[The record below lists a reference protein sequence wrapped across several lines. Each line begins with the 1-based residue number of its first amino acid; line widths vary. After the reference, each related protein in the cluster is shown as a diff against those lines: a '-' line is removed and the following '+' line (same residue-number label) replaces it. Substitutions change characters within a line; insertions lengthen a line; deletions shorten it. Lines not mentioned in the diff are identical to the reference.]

1 MDLGSLIGIIS
12 GVSLIAAA
20 IFFGGDIH
28 NFINIFGLMIVIGGT
43 VATTLL
49 TFRFK
54 EVVAA
59 FKAAFFVFTQESDN
73 PNQLVETLIGLCYL
87 SRREGLMKLGEIK
100 TESRF
105 LKKACQLIA
114 DSAEEDVIRSA
125 LRNEIESLKIRHF
138 MVQDVF
144 RKMDVYSPAFGML
157 GTLIGLVQ
165 MLSKMQDPSTI
176 GPSMAV
182 ALLTTFYGS
191 FLSTMFFLPIAGK
204 LKVKTLTKVMN
215 LDIIFEG
222 ALSILE
228 NNNPTLVYEKLS
240 SHIPKKERK
249 PMSSMA
255 VRQHGAIKKAG

>member
-12 GVSLIAAA
+12 GISLIATA
-20 IFFGGDIH
+20 IFLGGDVH
-28 NFINIFGLMIVIGGT
+28 NFINVPGMMIVLGGT

-49 TFRFK
+49 TFRSK

-59 FKAAFFVFTQESDN
+59 FKAAYFVFVQDKNDPMKTVQTM
-73 PNQLVETLIGLCYL
+73 VRLCQL
-87 SRREGLMKLGEIK
+87 SRREGLIKVGDIK
-100 TESRF
+100 TKSRF

-114 DSAEEDVIRSA
+114 DSSEEDSIRA
-125 LRNEIESLKIRHF
+125 VLTNEIESLKIRHF

-144 RKMDVYSPAFGML
+144 KKMGLYSPAFGML

-165 MLSKMQDPSTI
+165 MLSKLQDPSAI

-191 FLSTMFFLPIAGK
+191 FLSTMLFLPIAGK
-204 LKVKTLTKVMN
+204 LKVRTLTQVME

-222 ALSILE
+222 AISILE
-228 NNNPTLVYEKLS
+228 NNNPMLVHAKLS
-240 SHIPKKERK
+240 SLLPKKDRK
-249 PMSSMA
+249 PMRSD
-255 VRQHGAIKKAG
+255 RKK

>member
-12 GVSLIAAA
+12 GISLIATA
-20 IFFGGDIH
+20 IFWGGDVH
-28 NFINIFGLMIVIGGT
+28 NFINVPGMMIVMGGT

-54 EVVAA
+54 DVMAA
-59 FKAAFFVFTQESDN
+59 FKAAFLVFSRDKNDPMQTVQTM
-73 PNQLVETLIGLCYL
+73 VKLCKI
-87 SRREGLMKLGEIK
+87 SRRDGLMNVGDVK
-100 TESRF
+100 TKSRF

-114 DSAEEDVIRSA
+114 DSSEEDSIRA
-125 LRNEIESLKIRHF
+125 VLTNEIESLKVRHF

-144 RKMDVYSPAFGML
+144 KKMGFYSPAFGML

-165 MLSKMQDPSTI
+165 MLSKLQEPSAI

-191 FLSTMFFLPIAGK
+191 LLSTMLFLPIAGK
-204 LKVKTLTKVMN
+204 LKVRTLTQVME

-222 ALSILE
+222 AISILDS
-228 NNNPTLVYEKLS
+228 NNPTLVHEKLS
-240 SHIPKKERK
+240 SLLPKKDRR
-249 PMSSMA
+249 PMPSP
-255 VRQHGAIKKAG
+255 KKGE

>member
-12 GVSLIAAA
+12 GVSLIVGA
-20 IFFGGDIH
+20 IFVGGDIH
-28 NFINIFGLMIVIGGT
+28 NFVNIPGVMIVVGGT
-43 VATTLL
+43 AATTLL

-54 EVVAA
+54 EVAAA
-59 FKAAFFVFTQESDN
+59 FRAAFFVFTQERND
-73 PNQLVETLIGLCYL
+73 PNEMVGTMVGLCQL
-87 SRREGLMKLGEIK
+87 SRSEGLMRIGEIT

-114 DSAEEDVIRSA
+114 DSSEEDMIRSA
-125 LRNEIESLKIRHF
+125 LTNEIESLKIRHL

-144 RKMDVYSPAFGML
+144 RKMGLYAPAFGML

-165 MLSKMQDPSTI
+165 MLSKMQEPSTI

-204 LKVKTLTKVMN
+204 LKVRTLAQLIN
-215 LDIIFEG
+215 LEIIFEG
-222 ALSILE
+222 AISILE
-228 NNNPTLVYEKLS
+228 NNNPTLVYERLS
-240 SHIPKKERK
+240 SHVPKKDRK

-255 VRQHGAIKKAG
+255 ARRHGATKKA

>member
-12 GVSLIAAA
+12 GVSLIVGA
-20 IFFGGDIH
+20 IFVGGDIH
-28 NFINIFGLMIVIGGT
+28 NFVNIPGVMIVIGGT
-43 VATTLL
+43 AATTLL

-54 EVVAA
+54 EVTAA
-59 FKAAFFVFTQESDN
+59 FRAAFFVFTLERND
-73 PNQLVETLIGLCYL
+73 PNEMVGTMVGLCQL
-87 SRREGLMKLGEIK
+87 SRREGLMKIGEIK

-114 DSAEEDVIRSA
+114 DSSEEDMIRSA
-125 LRNEIESLKIRHF
+125 LSNEIESLKIRHL

-144 RKMDVYSPAFGML
+144 RKMGLYAPAFGML

-165 MLSKMQDPSTI
+165 MLSKMQEPSTI

-204 LKVKTLTKVMN
+204 LKVRTLAQLMD
-215 LDIIFEG
+215 LEIIFEG
-222 ALSILE
+222 AISILE
-228 NNNPTLVYEKLS
+228 NNNPTLVYERLS
-240 SHIPKKERK
+240 SHVPKKDRK

-255 VRQHGAIKKAG
+255 ERRHGATKEA